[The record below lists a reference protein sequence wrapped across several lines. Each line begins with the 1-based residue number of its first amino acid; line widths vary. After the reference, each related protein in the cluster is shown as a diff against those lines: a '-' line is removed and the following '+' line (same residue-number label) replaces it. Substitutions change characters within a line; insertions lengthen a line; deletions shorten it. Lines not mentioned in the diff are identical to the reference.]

1 MPGSYHDGYQL
12 TVECLTDDP
21 SGALQPS
28 GLIKRRKIFRDGL
41 VSVVREHHRQFLL
54 KLEPPLTIPDSELM
68 PWHPGFALYNLPEIT
83 EASLPQPPLKG
94 KL

>member
-1 MPGSYHDGYQL
+1 MPGSYHGHQL
-12 TVECLTDDP
+12 TVECVTDNP

-28 GLIKRRKIFRDGL
+28 DLIKRRKIFRDGL

-54 KLEPPLTIPDSELM
+54 KLEPPLTIPDHKLM
-68 PWHPGFALYNLPEIT
+68 RWHPGFTLDNLPEIT